1 MKQLLVTSNPW
12 RSFGGIEEND
22 HRLHLVV
29 FSELRKVSSVRAVVA
44 GDPHEAAL
52 TEAVKLSDGAGQLD
66 PDLNSFGPGVLESA
80 MAASKAS
87 TPTTRSSKPSWRNLT
102 CRLQAVSKAGE
113 GFAGLVRSTPRRKP
127 GPVRWGSALP
137 SCLSAEE
144 RLLARCP

>member
-1 MKQLLVTSNPW
+1 MKQLLVTSNSW
-12 RSFGGIEEND
+12 RSFGGIEENYD
-22 HRLHLVV
+22 RLHLVV

-87 TPTTRSSKPSWRNLT
+87 TPTTRSSKPLEEPDLSDAG
-102 CRLQAVSKAGE
+102 RLQSRR
-113 GFAGLVRSTPRRKP
+113 GLCGSRSFH
-127 GPVRWGSALP
+127 A
-137 SCLSAEE
+137 A
-144 RLLARCP
+144 A